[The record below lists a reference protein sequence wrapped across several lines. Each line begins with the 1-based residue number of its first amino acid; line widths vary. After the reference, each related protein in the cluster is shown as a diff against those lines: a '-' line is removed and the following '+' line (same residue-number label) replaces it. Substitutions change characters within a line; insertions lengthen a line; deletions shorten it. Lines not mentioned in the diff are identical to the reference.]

1 MAMEQRPL
9 GTTGLRVSAL
19 GYGSGAIGGLFTK
32 GDPDEQQR
40 AVARALDAGITYY
53 DTASSYGN
61 GRSEENL
68 GRVLRELNAWGRAI
82 VGTKVRLTTDDL
94 RDPVAAI
101 ERSAEA
107 SLRRLGHD
115 SVDLL
120 QLHNPIVPRGAGATQ
135 TASGGS
141 VDLETVQ
148 GAIAEGLR
156 RVKERGLARHIGFTG
171 LGDTQAVHAAVTS
184 GTFATVQ
191 SYFNAVN
198 PSSGYP
204 RASGGEQDFAGL
216 IDAAAGAGVG
226 VIAIRVLAA
235 GAMAAQPER
244 HANAGDPGSPLVG
257 GGEYEH
263 DLNRARDLAWFAT
276 EAGLESTLEMAVR
289 FALSKPGVS
298 TALVGYSDLSQLED
312 AIRWAER
319 GPLPADVIEHIVG
332 AAK

>member
-1 MAMEQRPL
+1 MAIAQRPL
-9 GTTGLRVSAL
+9 GTMGLQVSAL

-32 GDPDEQQR
+32 GDPDEQRR
-40 AVARALDAGITYY
+40 AVARALEAGITYY
-53 DTASSYGN
+53 DTASSYGD

-68 GRVLRELNAWGRAI
+68 GRVLRELNAWERAI
-82 VGTKVRLTTDDL
+82 VGTKVRLTADDL
-94 RDPVAAI
+94 HDPVAAI

-107 SLRRLGHD
+107 SLHRLDHD

-120 QLHNPIVPRGAGATQ
+120 QLHNRIVPRGTGAQQ

-141 VDLETVQ
+141 VDLELVQ

-156 RVKERGLARHIGFTG
+156 RVKERGLVRHIGFTG
-171 LGDTQAVHAAVTS
+171 LGDTDAVHAAVTS
-184 GTFATVQ
+184 GLFESVQ
-191 SYFNAVN
+191 TYFNAIN
-198 PSSGYP
+198 PSSGYAG
-204 RASGGEQDFAGL
+204 ASGGEQDFAGL

-235 GAMAAQPER
+235 GALAAQPER
-244 HANAGDPGSPLVG
+244 HANAGDPGAPLVVG
-257 GGEYEH
+257 GAYEH

-276 EAGLESTLEMAVR
+276 EAGLENTLEMAVR
-289 FALSKPGVS
+289 FALSKPGLS

-319 GPLPADVIEHIVG
+319 GPLPADVIEHLVG
-332 AAK
+332 AAR